1 MIKEN
6 IISTVKEKF
15 AEYLKKNNLRKTHER
30 FTILD
35 KIYSFNTHFDIESLY
50 NAMKRKNYRVTR
62 ATLYNT
68 LELLVKCN
76 LVLKHQFGKNCAQFE
91 KAYGNKQHDHLICT
105 ECGQIIEFSVPR
117 IQKIISTTTNMMNFS
132 MAHHSLY
139 IYGVCDECK

>member
-6 IISTVKEKF
+6 TISTVKEKF
-15 AEYLKKNNLRKTHER
+15 AEYLEKKRLRKTPER
-30 FTILD
+30 FAILD
-35 KIYSFNTHFDIESLY
+35 KIYSLNNHFDIELLY
-50 NAMKRKNYRVTR
+50 NAMKRKNFRVTK

-76 LVLKHQFGKNCAQFE
+76 LVIKHLFGKNCVQFE
-91 KAYGNKQHDHLICT
+91 KTYGNKQHDHLICT
-105 ECGQIIEFSVPR
+105 ECGEVIEFCVPR